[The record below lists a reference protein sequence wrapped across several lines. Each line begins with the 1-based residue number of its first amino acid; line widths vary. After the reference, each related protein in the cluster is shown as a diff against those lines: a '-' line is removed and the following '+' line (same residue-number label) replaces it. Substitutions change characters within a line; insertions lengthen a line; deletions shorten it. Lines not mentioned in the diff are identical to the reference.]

1 MAQISSNTR
10 GALFMIGSMAFFTMN
25 DTAMKAVGTSL
36 PMFQSLFIRALIS
49 VILMTMVVVWLGQH
63 RQKIPRRDIGLIAAR
78 STMDVVSVYFFF
90 NALFNMP
97 FANLA
102 AILQILPLTVTLA
115 GAIFLSEPIGW
126 RRMVAILVGFVGVLF
141 IVKPGA
147 ESFNVYSIYGLAT
160 VVVVTARDIF
170 ARKISSNVPSFIVA
184 LANAMAILLFAGLAL
199 PFTPWESVSLEQL
212 GLIGLAACLIIL
224 AYFFSVATMRAG
236 EISFVTPFR
245 YSGLLFAILLG
256 FIVFGELPDVWTV
269 FGSVIVVATGLFT
282 LLREARLKRRNRTI
296 A

>member
-1 MAQISSNTR
+1 MAQISQNTR

-49 VILMTMVVVWLGQH
+49 VILMTVVVVWLGQH

-115 GAIFLSEPIGW
+115 GAIFLGEPIGW

-199 PFTPWESVSLEQL
+199 PFTPWESVSFEQL

-256 FIVFGELPDVWTV
+256 FIVFGELPDVWSV